1 MLLVG
6 NGRLITRGTP
16 NRLIENGCVA
26 IEGNLIREVGETAP
40 LRARYPKAQWID
52 AQGGM
57 ILPGL
62 INAHN
67 HIYSA
72 FSRGIAIRG
81 YQPKGFLDILEGM
94 WWTID
99 RHLLLE
105 DTRYS
110 ALCTYIDCIKNGVTT
125 VFDHHASYGEIP
137 GSLFAIADAAK
148 ECGVRTCLCYEVSDR
163 DGEAQMRR
171 AVEENAAF
179 IRFCQGDT
187 SGMVRGMMGLHASFT
202 LSDATLDLCREQT
215 PPEVGFHI
223 HVAEGMADVYDSLKK
238 YGKRLVNR
246 LFDHGILGERSIAGH
261 CIHISGL
268 EMDILRETGT
278 MVVHNPESNMG
289 NAVGCPP
296 TLEMIHRGLTVG
308 LGTDG
313 YTNDM
318 YESMKAANCLHK
330 HHLCDPTAAWAEVPY
345 MLFQGN
351 PAIGAR
357 YFPHRLGV
365 LEPGAA
371 ADVIVTDYDPLTPLT
386 ADNIDGH
393 TLFGMTGRQTV
404 TTIIDGKVRMQDRQ
418 LVDIDEKAVLAQ
430 ARAHAQAV
438 WDRIN
443 AR

>member
-1 MLLVG
+1 MIAAVG
-6 NGRLITRGTP
+6 TTEELKK
-16 NRLIENGCVA
+16 
-26 IEGNLIREVGETAP
+26 
-40 LRARYPKAQWID
+40 RYPGAEFID
-52 AQGGM
+52 ARGGM

-72 FSRGIAIRG
+72 YSRGIAING
-81 YQPKGFLDILEGM
+81 YSPANFLDILDGM

-99 RHLLLE
+99 RNLLLG
-105 DTRYS
+105 DTRMS
-110 ALCTYIDCIKNGVTT
+110 ALTTYIDCIKNGVTT

-148 ECGVRTCLCYEVSDR
+148 ETGVRTCLCYEVSDR
-163 DGEAQMRR
+163 DGAEKMRQ
-171 AVEENAAF
+171 AVKENADF
-179 IRFCQGDT
+179 IASCKRDT
-187 SGMVRGMMGLHASFT
+187 TDMVKGMMGLHASFT
-202 LSDATLDLCREQT
+202 LSDATLALCRENT
-215 PPEVGFHI
+215 PADTGFHI
-223 HVAEGMADVYDSLKK
+223 HVAEGMTDVYDSLKK
-238 YGKRLVNR
+238 YGKRVINR
-246 LFDHGILGERSIAGH
+246 LFDNDILGEKTITGH
-261 CIHISGL
+261 CIHVNGT
-268 EMDILRETGT
+268 EMDILRETNT

-296 TLEMIHRGLTVG
+296 TMEMIRRGLTVG

-330 HHLCDPTAAWAEVPY
+330 HNLCDPTAAWSEVPY
-345 MLFQGN
+345 MLFEGN

-357 YFPHRLGV
+357 FFEKKLGA

-371 ADVIVTDYDPLTPLT
+371 ADVIVTDYDPLTPLS
-386 ADNIDGH
+386 ADNVNGH

-404 TTIIDGKVRMQDRQ
+404 TTVIDGKVRMKDRE
-418 LVDIDEKAVLAQ
+418 LVGIDEREVMAKSREQ
-430 ARAHAQAV
+430 AEKMWA
-438 WDRIN
+438 RIN